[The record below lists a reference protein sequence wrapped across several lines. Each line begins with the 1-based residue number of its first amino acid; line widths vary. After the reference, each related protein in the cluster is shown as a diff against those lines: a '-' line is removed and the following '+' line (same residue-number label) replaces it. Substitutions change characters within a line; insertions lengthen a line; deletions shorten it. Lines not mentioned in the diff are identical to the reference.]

1 MLRSI
6 ITVALLAA
14 VSGMTA
20 AVAQPVAEV
29 DGPAEAPPQ
38 DYAGESYV
46 DSKGC
51 LFLRVSVN
59 GVVNWV
65 PRVTGDR
72 KVQCGQ
78 TPTLPPPKPEAAE
91 APVEETEPAKAEI
104 AESKAAAPEPVPA
117 PAPRKVAHAAKPARP
132 PAPAPIAVTDAT
144 GRTLGCFPDVPLP
157 QRVKMSDG
165 SVRTLCTRGEGDV
178 SGARVPV
185 AAPQAEAAKPQ
196 VAAAA
201 PSPAPKP
208 EPLRTMIVKEDGL
221 WRQIEVTD
229 AVPAGKSRIVMG
241 HYIQVGAFGRPT
253 NAEVARQEL
262 RKTGLPVRTAMVR
275 KGADTLELVLA
286 GPFDDAASAR
296 KALETA
302 RNAGFSDAF
311 HL

>member
-1 MLRSI
+1 
-6 ITVALLAA
+6 
-14 VSGMTA
+14 MTA
-20 AVAQPVAEV
+20 AVAQPVVKV

-38 DYAGESYV
+38 GYGGESYV

-51 LFLRVSVN
+51 LFLRVAVN

-65 PRVTGDR
+65 PRVTSDR
-72 KVQCGQ
+72 KMQCGQ
-78 TPTLPPPKPEAAE
+78 TPSLPPPKPEAAE
-91 APVEETEPAKAEI
+91 VPAKVIAPVVVPKAETAEAKA
-104 AESKAAAPEPVPA
+104 AEPA
-117 PAPRKVAHAAKPARP
+117 PAPRKVARAAKPARP

-165 SVRTLCTRGEGDV
+165 SLRTLCTRGKGDLT
-178 SGARVPV
+178 GARVPV
-185 AAPQAEAAKPQ
+185 AAPQASSAPPQ
-196 VAAAA
+196 VTATA
-201 PSPAPKP
+201 PETPA
-208 EPLRTMIVKEDGL
+208 PLRTMIVKEDGL

-229 AVPAGKSRIVMG
+229 AAPAGKSRIVMG
-241 HYIQVGAFGRPT
+241 HYIQVGAFGRST

-275 KGADTLELVLA
+275 KGAETLELVLA
-286 GPFDDAASAR
+286 GPFDDAAAAR

-302 RNAGFSDAF
+302 RKAGFSDAF